1 MRKWI
6 GLLLIAALA
15 VSPELPA
22 FAAEQDTQAVT
33 SVTVSMSTIEKIMCD
48 YNQDIQT
55 IENDLRNT
63 KEQYNNEK
71 GNPNSDSSAANA
83 YKIAQTKYEQ
93 QVQQKV
99 LSAKQQ
105 YISFC
110 VDNVQLQADQVSADN
125 DKKTFSLKSGQLSGG
140 YISQKD
146 YNDALNQASKSKNAL
161 DAQQSK
167 LTREKWELKTLLN
180 IPDGVNFTIQ
190 PVTAADMD
198 ITGIPSI
205 GYNADVILMVTRNAD
220 IIAAEQNYD
229 FTKDDLSNSSSTID
243 NAYISWQQTISS
255 RKATFQQLYDSMM
268 SSYQT
273 WLLDSQTVQ
282 RKTNDLAV
290 EKQKLTQGFSS
301 QTKVDQANLDLLLSE
316 ATAALDQSNAYSTLM
331 SYNNM
336 KNGYTASGSAQQ

>member
-6 GLLLIAALA
+6 GLLLVAALA

-22 FAAEQDTQAVT
+22 FAAEQDTPAVT
-33 SVTVSMSTIEKIMCD
+33 SVTVSMSTIEKIMSD

-55 IENDLRNT
+55 IENNRRNS
-63 KEQYNNEK
+63 KE
-71 GNPNSDSSAANA
+71 A
-83 YKIAQTKYEQ
+83 YDYSGQDKEDKNDYQTALSQDDQ
-93 QVQQKV
+93 QVQQKI

-125 DKKTFSLKSGQLSGG
+125 DKKTLSLKSGQLSGG
-140 YISQKD
+140 YLSQKD
-146 YNDALNQASKSKNAL
+146 YNDALDQANKSKNTL
-161 DAQQSK
+161 DVQQNK
-167 LTREKWELKTLLN
+167 VIREKAGLKTLLN
-180 IPDGVNFTIQ
+180 IPDGVNFTIL
-190 PVTAADMD
+190 PVTAADMN

-205 GYNADVILMVTRNAD
+205 DYGGDSILMITRNTD
-220 IIAAEQNYD
+220 IIAAEQKYD
-229 FTKDDLSNSSSTID
+229 VTKDDRSNSSATID
-243 NAYISWQQTISS
+243 NTYISWQQTISD
-255 RKATFQQLYDSMM
+255 RKASFKQLYDSMM

-273 WLLDSQTVQ
+273 WQLDTQTVA

-290 EKQKLTQGFSS
+290 EKQKLAQGFSS
-301 QTKVDQANLDLLLSE
+301 QTKVDQANLNLLLAQ

-336 KNGYTASGSAQQ
+336 KNGYTATGSGSAEQ